1 MLQFYFQKSKS
12 TLLVSIIMY
21 LVLNLALLM
30 LSPLR
35 QLIFLPF
42 IHSNTVSNGTHF
54 VIKLTFKKLKKLI
67 WEKKTTTKTDCK

>member
-1 MLQFYFQKSKS
+1 
-12 TLLVSIIMY
+12 MY
-21 LVLNLALLM
+21 LVLNLALLI
-30 LSPLR
+30 LSPLC

>member
-1 MLQFYFQKSKS
+1 
-12 TLLVSIIMY
+12 MY
-21 LVLNLALLM
+21 LVLNLALLI
-30 LSPLR
+30 LSPLC

-67 WEKKTTTKTDCK
+67 WEKKNNNKN